1 MTIVRKG
8 GGFDQLVDRL
18 LDDVGGACEETASYI
33 EFEVDANAPHQER
46 YRIAAA
52 TEVERLPGRETIWN
66 VVLQPG
72 HGAFIWRF
80 HEYGT
85 VKMAARPFVE
95 PAVLLATEF
104 LRQRLRQATT

>member
-8 GGFDQLVDRL
+8 GGFDRLIDRL
-18 LDDVGGACEETASYI
+18 LDDVGGACEETANFV
-33 EFEVDANAPHQER
+33 EFQVDATAPRQER
-46 YRIAAA
+46 GRIAAA
-52 TEVERLPGRETIWN
+52 TEVERVPGRETIYS

-104 LRQRLRQATT
+104 LRQRLREATK